1 MLPAHQQHGRVAR
14 GSLALATAAFA
25 TTMRAWIG
33 LLNVSER
40 VNVARRRKACVLVRA
55 ASPVSGS
62 CERVTVTVTGLEPRK
77 G

>member
-40 VNVARRRKACVLVRA
+40 VNVAGRRKACVLVRA
-55 ASPVSGS
+55 GSPPHRTCRGL
-62 CERVTVTVTGLEPRK
+62 TVTVTELAARDG
-77 G
+77 

>member
-1 MLPAHQQHGRVAR
+1 MLPTHQQHGRVAR

-55 ASPVSGS
+55 GSPPHRTCRGL
-62 CERVTVTVTGLEPRK
+62 TVTVTDLARRDG
-77 G
+77 

>member
-1 MLPAHQQHGRVAR
+1 MLPAHEQHGRVAR
-14 GSLALATAAFA
+14 GSVTLATAAFA

-40 VNVARRRKACVLVRA
+40 VNLARGRKVCVPGRADSAVHGVR
-55 ASPVSGS
+55 
-62 CERVTVTVTGLEPRK
+62 ERVTVTVTGLEPRE

>member
-1 MLPAHQQHGRVAR
+1 MLPAHEQHGGVAR
-14 GSLALATAAFA
+14 GSLALATAAFV

-40 VNVARRRKACVLVRA
+40 VNVVRRRKACVLVRA
-55 ASPVSGS
+55 GSPPHRT
-62 CERVTVTVTGLEPRK
+62 CEGLTVTVTDLEPRE

>member
-14 GSLALATAAFA
+14 GSLALASAAFA

-55 ASPVSGS
+55 ASPVHGACDS
-62 CERVTVTVTGLEPRK
+62 VTVTVSGVEPR

>member
-14 GSLALATAAFA
+14 GSLTLATTAFA

-40 VNVARRRKACVLVRA
+40 VNVARRSKARVLVRA
-55 ASPVSGS
+55 GGPPHRTCGGLI
-62 CERVTVTVTGLEPRK
+62 VTVTDLAS
-77 G
+77 